1 MKFLNQLSSSDSNE
15 NALSVG
21 GSTHSDINRAPTTIS
36 GMSNKTDTSVASHT
50 SGRHRKHRSRST
62 TRCEDKPRKKKHHM
76 GSGSTSLVSIPN
88 AIKLSM
94 LNTGLIS
101 FGEFILFA
109 LFCHLYART
118 RTHAHT
124 GSEFKLNSFTAI
136 IVSVLNSAREMM
148 IISKECETGIKSI

>member
-1 MKFLNQLSSSDSNE
+1 MSGIKMRFLNQFSSTE
-15 NALSVG
+15 NNANNAMSG
-21 GSTHSDINRAPTTIS
+21 EGSTQSGLGRTATTLS
-36 GMSNKTDTSVASHT
+36 GVSNKTSTSVTSHG

-101 FGEFILFA
+101 FGESFIIINF
-109 LFCHLYART
+109 FCPLGYA
-118 RTHAHT
+118 
-124 GSEFKLNSFTAI
+124 
-136 IVSVLNSAREMM
+136 SA
-148 IISKECETGIKSI
+148 